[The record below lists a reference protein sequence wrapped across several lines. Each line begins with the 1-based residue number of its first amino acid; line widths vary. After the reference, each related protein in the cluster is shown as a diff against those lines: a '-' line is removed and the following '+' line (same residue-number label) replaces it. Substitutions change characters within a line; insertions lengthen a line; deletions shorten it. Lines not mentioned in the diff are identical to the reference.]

1 MYEISND
8 PTTDTH
14 ILVPS
19 GYGGLNDEE
28 LQAMEDQVRKANNLR
43 TREHQEMI
51 RVRQEEQ
58 ARLKALDDKEPA
70 YKKQWE
76 KYTGRKLGEPEQLA
90 PSEKTNKEGE
100 HQLVG
105 ERQPVGGKAGCT
117 SCAKKGLMGLIRGGA
132 KLLKAELG
140 IDATDEAT
148 LATRKALC
156 LDCPI
161 YDFGVCLEEKGG
173 CGCFV
178 AAKIMINGEAC
189 PKGKW

>member
-117 SCAKKGLMGLIRGGA
+117 SCAKKGLMGLI
-132 KLLKAELG
+132 
-140 IDATDEAT
+140 
-148 LATRKALC
+148 
-156 LDCPI
+156 
-161 YDFGVCLEEKGG
+161 KGRCKVTQG
-173 CGCFV
+173 
-178 AAKIMINGEAC
+178 
-189 PKGKW
+189 